1 MQTDHSPAP
10 PAPPAPAPRSR
21 LQAFGR
27 SSLARYLLVGGL
39 SFGVDAGLLVALR
52 EGAHAPLLLA
62 ASVAFWSALVFNF
75 TLNRLWS
82 FGGREDVKIS
92 FAKYLTLVAGNYLGT
107 LGILSVGTRVGFNY
121 VLVKAGAAGTAVCW
135 NYLAYRFWVF
145 R

>member
-1 MQTDHSPAP
+1 MQTDQSAVPA
-10 PAPPAPAPRSR
+10 APIRQSR
-21 LQAFGR
+21 LPAFAQ

-39 SFGVDAGLLVALR
+39 SFGVDAGLLIALR
-52 EGAHAPLLLA
+52 EGADAPLLVA
-62 ASVAFWSALVFNF
+62 ASIAFWSALAFNF

-82 FGGREDVKIS
+82 FGGRADVKIS
-92 FAKYLTLVAGNYLGT
+92 FAKYLSLVAGNYLGA
-107 LGILSVGTRVGFNY
+107 LAILSIGTGIGFNY

>member
-1 MQTDHSPAP
+1 MQTDQST
-10 PAPPAPAPRSR
+10 APAAPMRPSR
-21 LQAFGR
+21 LQSFAR
-27 SSLARYLLVGGL
+27 SSLARYLVVGGL
-39 SFGVDAGLLVALR
+39 SFGVDAGILVALR
-52 EGAHAPLLLA
+52 EGARSPLLVA
-62 ASVAFWSALVFNF
+62 ATVAFWSALVFNF
-75 TLNRLWS
+75 TLNRVWS

-107 LGILSVGTRVGFNY
+107 LAILSIGTGIGLNY